1 MKSTKER
8 LATNLRKLR
17 NKRQEESDGE
27 GLSQTD
33 LAEKAG
39 LSRTYIAQ
47 VENGYTSPSFDA
59 VDRLAE
65 ALDVDPS
72 EFFKPIEESN

>member
-1 MKSTKER
+1 MISTKER
-8 LATNLRKLR
+8 LAANLKKIRTK
-17 NKRQEESDGE
+17 KREESNGE
-27 GLSQTD
+27 AFSQTD
-33 LAEKAG
+33 LAERAD

-59 VDRLAE
+59 VDRMAK

-72 EFFKPIEESN
+72 EFFKPIKV

>member
-1 MKSTKER
+1 MTSTKER
-8 LATNLRKLR
+8 LAANLKTIRTKKRK
-17 NKRQEESDGE
+17 ESDGE
-27 GLSQTD
+27 AFSQTD
-33 LAEKAG
+33 LAERAD

-59 VDRLAE
+59 VDRMAE

-72 EFFKPIEESN
+72 EFFKPIEG